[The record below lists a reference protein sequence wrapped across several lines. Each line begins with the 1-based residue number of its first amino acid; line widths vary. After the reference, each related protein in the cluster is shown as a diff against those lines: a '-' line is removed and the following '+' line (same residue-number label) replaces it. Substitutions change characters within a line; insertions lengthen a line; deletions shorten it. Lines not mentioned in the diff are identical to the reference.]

1 MTGLIDLE
9 YPQAGCDLGPALG
22 ESVESRAEDN
32 VLPDAAV
39 RLLRDK
45 VVSHDLDAEN
55 RGSLVEFNIPIRK
68 RFTEIRKWRPL
79 ILFVKIPLFQDS
91 FISKNEGMSEVQ
103 LSNFL

>member
-1 MTGLIDLE
+1 
-9 YPQAGCDLGPALG
+9 
-22 ESVESRAEDN
+22 
-32 VLPDAAV
+32 LPDAAV